1 MPEIYSDKL
10 PKAVPA
16 GKSKNGL
23 FCKSLAI
30 CKDAIKPPAID
41 SLYPSRPVI

>member
-23 FCKSLAI
+23 FSKSLDI
-30 CKDAIKPPAID
+30 CSAAIKPPAID
-41 SLYPSRPVI
+41 SLYPSSPVI